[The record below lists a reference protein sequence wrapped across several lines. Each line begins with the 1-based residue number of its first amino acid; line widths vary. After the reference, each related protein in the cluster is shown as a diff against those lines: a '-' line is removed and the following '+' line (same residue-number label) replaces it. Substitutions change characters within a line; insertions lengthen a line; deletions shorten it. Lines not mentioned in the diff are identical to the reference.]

1 MTEQVMEQKPPS
13 PQVGTGEAAAAA
25 RAGAA
30 IVISGL
36 SKRYRDTTALDRV
49 DLVVPNGAVCGLL
62 GPNGAGKTTAVRIL
76 STLVRPSSGTAFV
89 AGFDVTRN
97 TDEVRRRIGVTSQ
110 RTTVDEILTGRE
122 NLETWGR
129 LYHIG
134 IRTARRR
141 ADELLEQFGLADAAN
156 RMVKHYS
163 MGMRRR
169 LDLAVGFLLQPQVLF
184 LDEPTTALDPRS
196 RNEVWRVVQSMAAQ
210 GTTVLL
216 TTQYLE
222 EADRLAS
229 QIAVLE
235 KGQVIAEGTPDQLK
249 SRIGGHRVDVV
260 LRGADSVART
270 VLGLASVVDAAPEVD
285 AEAMRVSVSVRDQVT
300 ALHDIMRWLHD
311 NAIEVEDVA
320 VRRPTLDDVFLSV
333 TGHSTNP
340 GKGQVG

>member
-1 MTEQVMEQKPPS
+1 VTGRVTERTSPS
-13 PQVGTGEAAAAA
+13 SDVGADVATAAAH
-25 RAGAA
+25 AGAA

-36 SKRYRDTTALDRV
+36 GKKYGDVAALDGV

-76 STLVRPSSGTAFV
+76 STLVRPSAGTALV

-110 RTTVDEILTGRE
+110 QTTVDEILTGRE

-141 ADELLEQFGLADAAN
+141 ADELLEQFGLVDAAN
-156 RMVKHYS
+156 RLVKHYS
-163 MGMRRR
+163 GGMRRR
-169 LDLAVGFLLQPQVLF
+169 LDLAVGFLLRPQVLF
-184 LDEPTTALDPRS
+184 LDEPTTGLDPRS
-196 RNEVWRVVQSMAAQ
+196 RNEVWQVVQSMAAQ

-222 EADRLAS
+222 EADRLAT
-229 QIAVLE
+229 QIAVLD
-235 KGQVIAEGTPDQLK
+235 KGRVIAEGTPDQLK

-260 LRGADSVART
+260 LRGADSVTRT
-270 VLGLASVVDAAPEVD
+270 ALGLASVVDAAPEVD
-285 AEAMRVSVSVRDQVT
+285 AEALRISVSVRDQVT

-320 VRRPTLDDVFLSV
+320 VRKPTLDDVFLSV
-333 TGHSTNP
+333 TGHGTNP
-340 GKGQVG
+340 GKGQAA